1 MFLVFGAVLA
11 VFVMVSSATAVPQT
25 KSVENFEK
33 PEYVDEIELKKAE
46 VDKQLAGLFN
56 DSNFSMGQFLFALS
70 KLMFA
75 YSDLARVFGYQMMVT
90 LFRLAGR
97 IFWVTGLVKSLFPNL
112 GNLTIKIIRIPADPV
127 SGIMLP

>member
-1 MFLVFGAVLA
+1 MFFGAVFA

-46 VDKQLAGLFN
+46 VDKELAGLFN
-56 DSNFSMGQFLFALS
+56 DSNFSMGRLLLALS

-75 YSDLARVFGYQMMVT
+75 YSDLARVFGYQMMET

-97 IFWVTGLVKSLFPNL
+97 VFWVAGLLKSFFPNL
-112 GNLTIKIIRIPADPV
+112 GNR
-127 SGIMLP
+127 S